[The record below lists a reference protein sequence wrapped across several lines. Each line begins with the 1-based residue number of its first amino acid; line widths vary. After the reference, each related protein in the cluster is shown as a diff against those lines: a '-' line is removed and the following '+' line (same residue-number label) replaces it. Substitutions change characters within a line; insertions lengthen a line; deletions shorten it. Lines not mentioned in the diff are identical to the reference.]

1 MKQKLFS
8 LLLMAF
14 IPIAMMAEDV
24 TIDGINYS
32 VIKKAK
38 QAEVIKW
45 TTDKYE
51 GNITIPDA
59 VVYDGITYSVTSIG
73 NFAFLGCSGLTSVTI
88 PSSVTSIGNRAFYN
102 CSGLTSVTMP
112 NVTSIG
118 EDAFYGCS
126 GLTSI
131 TMPNVTSIGKQAF
144 YNCGLNNG
152 NITIGCKLNSFGEN
166 AFYYGQKQYI
176 LNINIVIDDEA
187 DFCSNNPIQLLEEYV
202 SISTVKI
209 INQRGE
215 EIKEFVIPP
224 SVTSIG
230 NYAFYY
236 CSGLTSITI
245 PEGVTSIGNY
255 AFSECSGLTSV
266 TIPEGVTSIGNKA
279 FAGCSGLTSIT
290 IHEGVTSIGYNAFS
304 RCSGLT
310 SITIPEGVTSIG
322 YGAFHQCTGLTSI
335 TLPSSVVSIGT
346 GVCEL
351 CPSLT
356 SIHISDLDSW
366 LNKNFA
372 SNPLSYA
379 HHLFLNNVEITE
391 IVFPEGMTTIGNAFS
406 GCTGLTSVTI
416 PSSVTSIG
424 NSAFRGCSGLTSITI
439 PESVTSIGESAFSDC
454 SGLTSL
460 SIPNS
465 VTSIGYS
472 TFSGCTGL
480 TSVSI
485 PSSVTSIGTSA
496 FFKCSGLTSIS
507 IPSSVTSIG
516 SDAFANCEG
525 LEVVTCLATTVPS
538 TKSAAFANSYVE
550 YATLKVPASAIETYR
565 TTEPWSNFGTIEAL
579 DDEVIITVT
588 DCEREYGE
596 PNPQFDYTVV
606 GSELIGEP
614 VFACEADENSP
625 AGTYTIEISQGSVS
639 NASVTLIN
647 GTLTVTKAPLTI
659 TAKDYTVTV
668 GDAMPTFEA
677 EYEGFK
683 NSDDETILTTAP
695 SFSCAATNTDTEGIY
710 DITVSGAASDRYDIT
725 YAKGQLAIVPTEVVI
740 TISSAGMATYCSP
753 YDLDFSGVKNLKA
766 YIISGYDWANK
777 KVFATRVYD
786 VPAGTGLYLVAPEG
800 EYHVNICSTSCY
812 YINMLVGTTSSI
824 TLEPTDGDVTNL
836 ILTGTSPQNASF
848 KTLAASRTFGAN
860 KAYLQIPTSVLSSS
874 ANAVGIIFDDETNGI
889 ESISGMGHANGDWF
903 TIDGRRLNSMPVQ
916 KGVYI
921 LNGNKIVIK

>member
-32 VIKKAK
+32 VIKKTK

-51 GNITIPDA
+51 GNITIPDT
-59 VVYDGITYSVTSIG
+59 VVYDDVICNVTKIGDDAFKSSGVTSVTIPNSVTSIG
-73 NFAFLGCSGLTSVTI
+73 SGAFSYCYYLSSVTI
-88 PSSVTSIGNRAFYN
+88 PNSVVDIGGWAFRN
-102 CSGLTSVTMP
+102 CPSLRTITLP
-112 NVTSIG
+112 NNLKEIAGSL
-118 EDAFYGCS
+118 F
-126 GLTSI
+126 
-131 TMPNVTSIGKQAF
+131 
-144 YNCGLNNG
+144 
-152 NITIGCKLNSFGEN
+152 EN
-166 AFYYGQKQYI
+166 
-176 LNINIVIDDEA
+176 
-187 DFCSNNPIQLLEEYV
+187 
-202 SISTVKI
+202 
-209 INQRGE
+209 
-215 EIKEFVIPP
+215 
-224 SVTSIG
+224 
-230 NYAFYY
+230 
-236 CSGLTSITI
+236 SGLTSITI
-245 PEGVTSIGNY
+245 PEGVTRIGIDAFRWCSSLTSITIPSSVTSIGGGNGGGVY
-255 AFSECSGLTSV
+255 SSYYNCSSLTSIHISDLTAWCNISFSSKDANPLNCAHNLYLNGELVTNLVIPEGMTSIGHSVFSGASCLTSITIPNSVTSIEYCAFSGCSGLTSV
-266 TIPEGVTSIGNKA
+266 TIPE
-279 FAGCSGLTSIT
+279 
-290 IHEGVTSIGYNAFS
+290 
-304 RCSGLT
+304 
-310 SITIPEGVTSIG
+310 
-322 YGAFHQCTGLTSI
+322 
-335 TLPSSVVSIGT
+335 
-346 GVCEL
+346 
-351 CPSLT
+351 
-356 SIHISDLDSW
+356 
-366 LNKNFA
+366 
-372 SNPLSYA
+372 
-379 HHLFLNNVEITE
+379 
-391 IVFPEGMTTIGNAFS
+391 
-406 GCTGLTSVTI
+406 
-416 PSSVTSIG
+416 SVTSIG
-424 NSAFRGCSGLTSITI
+424 AYAFDTC
-439 PESVTSIGESAFSDC
+439 D
-454 SGLTSL
+454 
-460 SIPNS
+460 N
-465 VTSIGYS
+465 
-472 TFSGCTGL
+472 
-480 TSVSI
+480 
-485 PSSVTSIGTSA
+485 
-496 FFKCSGLTSIS
+496 
-507 IPSSVTSIG
+507 
-516 SDAFANCEG
+516 
-525 LEVVTCLATTVPS
+525 LEVVTCLSPTVPS
-538 TKSAAFANSYVE
+538 TESNAFANSYVE

-565 TTEPWSNFGTIEAL
+565 TTEPWSNFGTIEGL

-710 DITVSGAASDRYDIT
+710 DITVSDAASDRYDIT

-786 VPAGTGLYLVAPEG
+786 VPAGTGLYLVGQQG
-800 EYHVNICSTSCY
+800 EYHVNIGSTSCY

-848 KTLAASRTFGAN
+848 KTLAASRNFGAN

-874 ANAVGIIFDDETNGI
+874 ANAVGIIFDDETDGI

-903 TIDGRRLNSMPVQ
+903 TIDGRRLNSMPAQ

-921 LNGNKIVIK
+921 YNGNKIVIK

>member
-38 QAEVIKW
+38 QAEVIQW
-45 TTDKYE
+45 ITDKYE

-73 NFAFLGCSGLTSVTI
+73 NHAFSNCSGLTSVTI
-88 PSSVTSIGNRAFYN
+88 PSSVTSIGNHAFYN

-126 GLTSI
+126 GLTFI

-166 AFYYGQKQYI
+166 AFYYYNYGQKQYI

-424 NSAFRGCSGLTSITI
+424 NSAFRGCSGLTSISI
-439 PESVTSIGESAFSDC
+439 PSSVTSIGENAFSNC

-465 VTSIGYS
+465 VTSIGYCA
-472 TFSGCTGL
+472 FKGCY
-480 TSVSI
+480 
-485 PSSVTSIGTSA
+485 SVTSIGET
-496 FFKCSGLTSIS
+496 
-507 IPSSVTSIG
+507 
-516 SDAFANCEG
+516 AFANCED

-695 SFSCAATNTDTEGIY
+695 SFNCAAANTNTEGIY

-725 YAKGQLAIVPTEVVI
+725 YVKGTLTIVPTEAVI

-786 VPAGTGLYLVAPEG
+786 VPAGTGLYLVGQQG
-800 EYHVNICSTSCY
+800 EYHVNIGSTSCY

-848 KTLAASRTFGAN
+848 KTLAASRNFGAN

-874 ANAVGIIFDDETNGI
+874 ANAVGIIFDDETDGI

-903 TIDGRRLNSMPVQ
+903 TIDGRRLNSMPAQ

-921 LNGNKIVIK
+921 YNGNKIVIK